1 MEPWSD
7 RARNRVAAW
16 QERAWGE
23 IALELGLGWQPRAA
37 YLQLNSGL
45 PSEEFLAAER
55 FIATLDPS
63 MVERL
68 RAGEG
73 LADVE
78 GVRRGHAEILESYKK
93 RYFVDPPTEYED
105 PNLHSV
111 VVAHLDAL
119 LPVLLNM
126 PYELPAKPRVATV
139 PTRSVHAWT
148 RVVPGTDEA
157 VMFFQH
163 GLMLFLHQFSVV
175 LGLAVPFDWLDLPA
189 LSEPIQGGRDEAE
202 NPTNAADVLAAS
214 LTAFVVEGNPR
225 AADVPSP
232 RGSSL
237 ATASVLLRYMEIFI
251 LSHEVM
257 HLLLRHPPRPL
268 HAPTHVLRQQEFDA
282 DDVGSSVAAGVAE
295 DEGAGLAIGGWSA
308 DLALGAF
315 DLIERCVAY
324 LSTGR
329 MDAPPSETHPL
340 TTRRRQ
346 ELLWAKPRE
355 LAGHDRVSD
364 AALLKTLTIS
374 GARLIEKLWLATRPT
389 LDQLRRCGIQ
399 PSPIWG
405 RPQLQ
410 TKSGRRP
417 NG

>member
-16 QERAWGE
+16 QERSWGQ

-78 GVRRGHAEILESYKK
+78 GVRRGDAEILESFKK

-105 PNLHSV
+105 PCLHSV
-111 VVAHLDAL
+111 AVAHLDGL

-126 PYELPAKPRVATV
+126 PYELPANPRVATV

-163 GLMLFLHQFSVV
+163 GLMLFLRQYSVA

-202 NPTNAADVLAAS
+202 NATNAADVLAAS

-237 ATASVLLRYMEIFI
+237 VTAIVLMRYMELFV
-251 LSHEVM
+251 LSHELM

-268 HAPTHVLRQQEFDA
+268 HAPTHLLQQEFDA
-282 DDVGSSVAAGVAE
+282 DDVGFSVAARVAE

-324 LSTGR
+324 LSTER
-329 MDAPPSETHPL
+329 TDAPPSETLPL

-355 LAGHDRVSD
+355 LAGQDRVSD
-364 AALLKTLTIS
+364 AARLKKLTVS

-389 LDQLRRCGIQ
+389 LDQLRRRGIQ

-405 RPQLQ
+405 RPPLQ
-410 TKSGRRP
+410 TGSGRGP